1 MNAPCKLG
9 LFLLAVMLL
18 APLPRGLAQD
28 DSSPAPRKL
37 VKSPKPL
44 YPNLARTMNLSGTVR
59 IEALVEPNGSVKS
72 VEVKGGNPLLAQ
84 SPNNGNIGDPLH
96 PVAPDL
102 IQREFS
108 ARFVIQIPV
117 IFLSGLAQVRQSC
130 APAEES
136 C

>member
-18 APLPRGLAQD
+18 APLRRGLAQD

-84 SPNNGNIGDPLH
+84 SAQFA
-96 PVAPDL
+96 V
-102 IQREFS
+102 REWKW
-108 ARFVIQIPV
+108 AK
-117 IFLSGLAQVRQSC
+117 
-130 APAEES
+130 AERPTTEILEIHFTP
-136 C
+136 